1 MSTNTIV
8 PGFSLLNRWLL
19 YTSLMLSPAQFASG
33 WGSNCP
39 SNIGFLA
46 YNWYTQIQ
54 WYRSVKAKQ
63 LHALAMLPVH
73 YNTICCF
80 TYLGGITSGN
90 YPMAILL
97 GLGSAGLIILNNI
110 SGWVAWAT
118 GQFEGYGVF
127 RFFFF
132 GWRTLSPG
140 WHKFFLLWQIS
151 DSIEAAVVV
160 VVAVVGA
167 VASVNKSEDDDE
179 KLPWW
184 GRYPVIPIGAAVMML
199 FSWPLILWTELVVA
213 GNHIESATDWVAVWL
228 FIAQVATMIVP
239 SCGL

>member
-1 MSTNTIV
+1 MSTNIIV

-19 YTSLMLSPAQFASG
+19 YTSAMLSPAQFASG
-33 WGSNCP
+33 WKSNCP
-39 SNIGFLA
+39 SAIGFLA

-54 WYRSVKAKQ
+54 WYRAVKAKQ

-80 TYLGGITSGN
+80 TYLGGIPSGN
-90 YPMAILL
+90 YPMAVLL
-97 GLGSAGLIILNNI
+97 GLGSAGLMILNNI
-110 SGWVAWAT
+110 SGWVSYVT
-118 GQFEGYGVF
+118 GQVEGYGVF
-127 RFFFF
+127 RFYFF

-151 DSIEAAVVV
+151 DSLETAVCAVLAVGGAIAAVY
-160 VVAVVGA
+160 
-167 VASVNKSEDDDE
+167 ASKDDDE
-179 KLPWW
+179 EYWW
-184 GRYPVIPIGAAVMML
+184 AKYPLIPIGAAVMM
-199 FSWPLILWTELVVA
+199 FIMWPLVMWTELVVA
-213 GNHIESATDWVAVWL
+213 SNHIDSATDWVAVWL